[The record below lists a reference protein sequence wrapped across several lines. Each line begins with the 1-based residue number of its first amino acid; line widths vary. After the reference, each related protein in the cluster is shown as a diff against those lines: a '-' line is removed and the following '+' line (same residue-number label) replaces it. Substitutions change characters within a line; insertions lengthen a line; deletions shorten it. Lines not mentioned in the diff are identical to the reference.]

1 MQTKKIKRNK
11 KKSLLILGSF
21 LIILSISLLLVK
33 YLNIYKN
40 DNKEKKALENFYIQE
55 EVINNEEQHDNNLV
69 NKESS
74 NYDYI
79 AVLRIPRI
87 NLKKGLVSKNSR
99 YNNIEYNVTIHELSS
114 RPDEINGNVILMAH
128 SGTAYISYF
137 NNLKRLKIN
146 DHIYLDYNNKTYDY
160 RITNIYDVEK
170 TGSLNIKRNNNTST
184 ITLITCRDNTNK
196 QIVVIGEI
204 EYVN

>member
-1 MQTKKIKRNK
+1 MQIKEIKRNK

-55 EVINNEEQHDNNLV
+55 EVINNEEQHDNNLI

-137 NNLKRLKIN
+137 NNLKSLRIN
-146 DHIYLDYNNKTYDY
+146 DHIYLDYKSKTYDY

-184 ITLITCRDNTNK
+184 ITLITCKDNTNK

-204 EYVN
+204 E

>member
-1 MQTKKIKRNK
+1 MLVNQT
-11 KKSLLILGSF
+11 S
-21 LIILSISLLLVK
+21 
-33 YLNIYKN
+33 YLYKN

-99 YNNIEYNVTIHELSS
+99 YNNSTF
-114 RPDEINGNVILMAH
+114 RPF
-128 SGTAYISYF
+128 AYHAQRY
-137 NNLKRLKIN
+137 
-146 DHIYLDYNNKTYDY
+146 
-160 RITNIYDVEK
+160 
-170 TGSLNIKRNNNTST
+170 
-184 ITLITCRDNTNK
+184 
-196 QIVVIGEI
+196 
-204 EYVN
+204 

>member
-21 LIILSISLLLVK
+21 LIILSISLILVK

-69 NKESS
+69 NKKSS

-114 RPDEINGNVILMAH
+114 RPDEINGNVI
-128 SGTAYISYF
+128 
-137 NNLKRLKIN
+137 
-146 DHIYLDYNNKTYDY
+146 
-160 RITNIYDVEK
+160 
-170 TGSLNIKRNNNTST
+170 
-184 ITLITCRDNTNK
+184 
-196 QIVVIGEI
+196 
-204 EYVN
+204 